1 MNKKGIIEEIF
12 KKMEEIRSLRQE
24 IEIMSMQL
32 GEEFWVKIFPS
43 LTKFWEIENKIE
55 KIFAIEL
62 KKEEENE
69 Y

>member
-12 KKMEEIRSLRQE
+12 KKMEEVRSLRQE

-43 LTKFWEIENKIE
+43 LTEFWKIENEIE